1 MININ
6 SGTWAEVNL
15 ENIKFNVD
23 NVKKTLNPN
32 TMLCCVVKADAYG
45 HGAVEVSKFLD
56 KEENV
61 DFFSVARL
69 EEGLALV
76 KAGITKP
83 ILCMGYT
90 DTAKIQHAI
99 DSNIRITIYS
109 LEMAMK
115 VDELAKLSNKK
126 AYVHIKLD
134 TGMSRIGFLVN
145 EQSISDIKKMFTL
158 ENLIIE
164 GIYTHFAKSDEE
176 NKEATYEQIKKYNRV
191 INSLEEDNLNV
202 PIKHVSN
209 SAAILDLRE
218 CDFNM
223 VRLGISLYGPYPS
236 SEVSRDIKLKTALEL
251 KTIVSNIKTIE
262 KGTSVSYAGTYTV
275 DKDTRIVTLPVGYAD
290 GFPRTQ
296 KNPQV
301 FINGK
306 LLNIVGR
313 ICMDQTMV
321 EIPDN
326 LEVNMEDEAILIG
339 DIDGIRIGDISSKIG
354 TIDHEILCCI
364 TKRVNRV
371 YITKDSK
378 YIVNNLLG

>member
-1 MININ
+1 MMNIN
-6 SGTWAEVNL
+6 SSTWAEVNL
-15 ENIKFNVD
+15 TNIKYNVD
-23 NVKKTLNPN
+23 NVKKALTKD

-69 EEGLALV
+69 EEGLVLE
-76 KAGITKP
+76 KAGIKKT

-90 DTAKIQHAI
+90 NTNKIQLAI
-99 DSNIRITIYS
+99 DSNIRITVYS
-109 LEMAMK
+109 LEMSMK
-115 VDELAKLSNKK
+115 IDELAKLSNKK
-126 AYVHIKLD
+126 AYVHIKID

-158 ENLIIE
+158 ENLVIE

-176 NKEATYEQIKKYNRV
+176 NKETTYKQIEKYNRV
-191 INSLEEDNLNV
+191 INSLEEANLNI

-223 VRLGISLYGPYPS
+223 VRLGISLYGSYPS
-236 SEVSRDIKLKTALEL
+236 SEVSRNIKLKTALEL
-251 KTIVSNIKTIE
+251 KTIVNNIKNIE
-262 KGTSVSYAGTYTV
+262 KGTNVSYSGIYTAN
-275 DKDTRIVTLPVGYAD
+275 KDVKIATLSVGYAD

-301 FINGK
+301 FINGR

-321 EIPDN
+321 EIPND
-326 LEVNMEDEAILIG
+326 LDIKMEDEAILVG
-339 DIDGIRIGDISSKIG
+339 DIDGIRIGDISSKVG

-371 YITKDSK
+371 YIT
-378 YIVNNLLG
+378 N

>member
-1 MININ
+1 MMNIN
-6 SGTWAEVNL
+6 SSTWAEVNL
-15 ENIKFNVD
+15 TNIKYNVD
-23 NVKKTLNPN
+23 TVKKALTKD

-45 HGAVEVSKFLD
+45 HGAVEVSRFLD

-69 EEGLALV
+69 EEGLVLA
-76 KAGITKP
+76 KAGIKKP

-90 DTAKIQHAI
+90 NTNKIQLAI
-99 DSNIRITIYS
+99 DSNIRITVYS
-109 LEMAMK
+109 LEMAIK
-115 VDELAKLSNKK
+115 IDELAKLSNKK
-126 AYVHIKLD
+126 AYVHIKID

-158 ENLIIE
+158 ENLVIE

-176 NKEATYEQIKKYNRV
+176 NKETTYKQIKKYNKV
-191 INSLEEDNLNV
+191 INSLKETNLNI

-223 VRLGISLYGPYPS
+223 VRLGISLYGSYPS

-251 KTIVSNIKTIE
+251 KTIVNNIKNIE
-262 KGTSVSYAGTYTV
+262 KGTSVSYAGIYTA
-275 DKDTRIVTLPVGYAD
+275 DKEVKIATLSVGYAD

-296 KNPQV
+296 KNPKV
-301 FINGK
+301 FINGR

-313 ICMDQTMV
+313 MCMDQTMV
-321 EIPDN
+321 EVPNDLDIK
-326 LEVNMEDEAILIG
+326 MEDEAILIG
-339 DIDGIRIGDISSKIG
+339 DIDGIRIGDISSRMG

-371 YITKDSK
+371 YIT
-378 YIVNNLLG
+378 N

>member
-1 MININ
+1 MINMN
-6 SGTWAEVNL
+6 SSTWAEVNL

-23 NVKKTLNPN
+23 SVKKALTKD

-76 KAGITKP
+76 KSGVTKP

-90 DTAKIQHAI
+90 DTDKIQHAI
-99 DSNIRITIYS
+99 DSNIRITVYS

-115 VDELAKLSNKK
+115 IDELAKLSNKK

-145 EQSISDIKKMFTL
+145 EQSISDIKKMFSL

-191 INSLEEDNLNV
+191 VNSLEEANLNV

-275 DKDTRIVTLPVGYAD
+275 NEDTRIATLPVGYAD

-296 KNPQV
+296 KNPQA

-321 EIPDN
+321 KVPNN
-326 LEVNMEDEAILIG
+326 LDVNMDDEVILIG
-339 DIDGIRIGDISSKIG
+339 DIDGIRIGDISSKMG

-371 YITKDSK
+371 YITNDNK
-378 YIVNNLLG
+378 YIVNNLLD

>member
-1 MININ
+1 MMNIN
-6 SGTWAEVNL
+6 SSTWAEVNL
-15 ENIKFNVD
+15 TNIKYNVD
-23 NVKKTLNPN
+23 TVKKALTKD

-69 EEGLALV
+69 EEGLVLA
-76 KAGITKP
+76 KAGIKKT

-90 DTAKIQHAI
+90 NTDKIQHAV
-99 DSNIRITIYS
+99 DSNIRITVYS

-115 VDELAKLSNKK
+115 IDELAKLSNKK
-126 AYVHIKLD
+126 AYVHIKID

-158 ENLIIE
+158 ENLVIE
-164 GIYTHFAKSDEE
+164 GIYTHFAKSDEK
-176 NKEATYEQIKKYNRV
+176 NKETTYKQIKKYNRV
-191 INSLEEDNLNV
+191 INSLEEANLNI

-223 VRLGISLYGPYPS
+223 VRLGISLYGSYPS

-251 KTIVSNIKTIE
+251 KTIVNNIKNID
-262 KGTSVSYAGTYTV
+262 KGTSVSYAGIYTA
-275 DKDTRIVTLPVGYAD
+275 DKDVKIATLSVGYAD

-301 FINGK
+301 FINGR

-313 ICMDQTMV
+313 MCMDQTMV
-321 EIPDN
+321 EVPNDLDIK
-326 LEVNMEDEAILIG
+326 MEDEAILIG
-339 DIDGIRIGDISSKIG
+339 DIDGIRIGDISSRVG

-371 YITKDSK
+371 YIT
-378 YIVNNLLG
+378 N

>member
-1 MININ
+1 MNIN
-6 SGTWAEVNL
+6 SSTWAEINL

-23 NVKKTLNPN
+23 SVKKALTKD

-56 KEENV
+56 KEKNV

-99 DSNIRITIYS
+99 DSNIRITVYS

-115 VDELAKLSNKK
+115 INELAKLSNKK
-126 AYVHIKLD
+126 AYIHIKLD

-145 EQSISDIKKMFTL
+145 EQSICDIKKMFTL

-176 NKEATYEQIKKYNRV
+176 NKEATYKQIEKYNRV
-191 INSLEEDNLNV
+191 INSLEEANLNI

-251 KTIVSNIKTIE
+251 KTMVNNVKTIE
-262 KGTSVSYAGTYTV
+262 KGTSVSYAGIYTA
-275 DKDTRIVTLPVGYAD
+275 DADTKIATLSVGYAD

-296 KNPQV
+296 KNPQA

-313 ICMDQTMV
+313 ICMDQCMV
-321 EIPDN
+321 KVPDDFD
-326 LEVNMEDEAILIG
+326 VNAEDEAILIG
-339 DIDGIRIGDISSKIG
+339 DIDGIRIGDISSKMG

-371 YITKDSK
+371 YITKDKK
-378 YIVNNLLG
+378 YVVNNLLD

>member
-1 MININ
+1 MMNIN
-6 SGTWAEVNL
+6 SSTWAEVNL
-15 ENIKFNVD
+15 TNIKYNVD
-23 NVKKTLNPN
+23 NVKKALTKD

-69 EEGLALV
+69 EEGLVLA
-76 KAGITKP
+76 KAGIKKP

-90 DTAKIQHAI
+90 NTNKIQLAI
-99 DSNIRITIYS
+99 DSNIRITVYS

-115 VDELAKLSNKK
+115 IDELAKLSNKK
-126 AYVHIKLD
+126 AYVHIKID

-158 ENLIIE
+158 ENLVIE

-176 NKEATYEQIKKYNRV
+176 NKETTYKQIEKYNRV
-191 INSLEEDNLNV
+191 INSLEEANLNI

-223 VRLGISLYGPYPS
+223 VRLGISLYGSYPS
-236 SEVSRDIKLKTALEL
+236 SEVSRNIKLKTALEL
-251 KTIVSNIKTIE
+251 KTIVNNIKNIE
-262 KGTSVSYAGTYTV
+262 KGTNVSYSGIYTA
-275 DKDTRIVTLPVGYAD
+275 DKDVKIATLSVGYAD

-301 FINGK
+301 FINGR

-321 EIPDN
+321 EIPND
-326 LEVNMEDEAILIG
+326 LDIKMEDEAILIG
-339 DIDGIRIGDISSKIG
+339 DIDGIRIGDISSKVG

-371 YITKDSK
+371 YIT
-378 YIVNNLLG
+378 N

>member
-1 MININ
+1 MNIN
-6 SGTWAEVNL
+6 SSTWAEINL

-23 NVKKTLNPN
+23 SVKKALTKD

-99 DSNIRITIYS
+99 DSNIRITVYS

-115 VDELAKLSNKK
+115 INELAKLSNKK
-126 AYVHIKLD
+126 AYIHIKLD

-145 EQSISDIKKMFTL
+145 EQSICDIKKMFTL

-176 NKEATYEQIKKYNRV
+176 NKEATYKQIEKYNRV
-191 INSLEEDNLNV
+191 INSLEEANLNI

-251 KTIVSNIKTIE
+251 KTMVNNVKTIE
-262 KGTSVSYAGTYTV
+262 KGTSVSYAGIYTA
-275 DKDTRIVTLPVGYAD
+275 DADTKIATLSVGYAD

-296 KNPQV
+296 KNPQA

-313 ICMDQTMV
+313 ICMDQCMV
-321 EIPDN
+321 KVPNDFD
-326 LEVNMEDEAILIG
+326 VNAEDEAILIG
-339 DIDGIRIGDISSKIG
+339 DIDGIRIGDISSKMG

-371 YITKDSK
+371 YITKDKK
-378 YIVNNLLG
+378 YVVNNLLD

>member
-1 MININ
+1 MMNIN
-6 SGTWAEVNL
+6 SSTWAEVNL
-15 ENIKFNVD
+15 TNIKYNVD
-23 NVKKTLNPN
+23 NVKKALTKD

-69 EEGLALV
+69 EEGLALT
-76 KAGITKP
+76 KAGIKKP

-90 DTAKIQHAI
+90 NTNKIQHAI
-99 DSNIRITIYS
+99 DSNIRITVYS
-109 LEMAMK
+109 LEMAIK
-115 VDELAKLSNKK
+115 IDELAKLSNKK
-126 AYVHIKLD
+126 AYVHIKID
-134 TGMSRIGFLVN
+134 TGMGRIGFLVN
-145 EQSISDIKKMFTL
+145 EQSISDIKKIFTL
-158 ENLIIE
+158 ENLVIE

-176 NKEATYEQIKKYNRV
+176 NKETTYKQIKKYNRV
-191 INSLEEDNLNV
+191 INLLEQANLNI

-223 VRLGISLYGPYPS
+223 VRLGISLYGSYPS
-236 SEVSRDIKLKTALEL
+236 SEVSKDIKLKTALEL
-251 KTIVSNIKTIE
+251 KTIVSNIKNIN
-262 KGTSVSYAGTYTV
+262 KGTSVSYAGIYTA
-275 DKDTRIVTLPVGYAD
+275 DKDVKIATLSVGYAD

-301 FINGK
+301 FINGR

-313 ICMDQTMV
+313 MCMDQTMV
-321 EIPDN
+321 EIPND
-326 LEVNMEDEAILIG
+326 LDIKMEDEAILIG
-339 DIDGIRIGDISSKIG
+339 DIDGIRIGDISSKVG

-371 YITKDSK
+371 YIT
-378 YIVNNLLG
+378 N

>member
-1 MININ
+1 MTIN
-6 SGTWAEVNL
+6 SSTWAEINL
-15 ENIKFNVD
+15 ENIKYNVD
-23 NVKKTLNPN
+23 NVKKALDKN
-32 TMLCCVVKADAYG
+32 TKLCCVVKADAYG

-56 KEENV
+56 NDNNV

-69 EEGLALV
+69 EEALELV
-76 KAGITKP
+76 KHGIKTP

-90 DTAKIQHAI
+90 DTARIQYAI
-99 DSNIRITIYS
+99 DNDIRITVYS
-109 LEMAMK
+109 LDMAIK
-115 VDELAKLSNKK
+115 INELAKTKNKK

-145 EQSISDIKKMFTL
+145 EESLKDIKKMFTL

-164 GIYTHFAKSDEE
+164 GIYTHFAKADEE
-176 NKEATYEQIKKYNRV
+176 NKEATYNQINKFKFIV
-191 INSLEEDNLNV
+191 DALEDAGLSIE
-202 PIKHVSN
+202 IKHVAN
-209 SAAILDLRE
+209 SAGILDLRD
-218 CDFNM
+218 CGFDM

-236 SEVSRDIKLKTALEL
+236 DEVSREIDLKTALEL

-262 KGTSVSYAGTYTV
+262 KGTSVSYAGTFTA
-275 DKDTRIVTLPVGYAD
+275 DEDMKIATLPVGYAD

-301 FINGK
+301 FINGR

-321 EIPDN
+321 EIPND
-326 LEVNMEDEAILIG
+326 LDVKMEDEVTLIA
-339 DIDGIRIGDISSKIG
+339 DIDGIRIGDISSKMN

-371 YITKDSK
+371 YITKDNK

>member
-1 MININ
+1 MNIK
-6 SGTWAEVNL
+6 SSTWAEINL

-23 NVKKTLNPN
+23 SVKKALDKD

-56 KEENV
+56 TEENV

-69 EEGLALV
+69 EEGLELV
-76 KAGITKP
+76 KAGIRKP

-90 DTAKIQHAI
+90 DTAKIQSAI
-99 DSNIRITIYS
+99 DSNIRITVYS
-109 LEMAMK
+109 LEMALK
-115 VDELAKLSNKK
+115 INELAKLSNRK
-126 AYVHIKLD
+126 AYIHIKLD

-145 EQSISDIKKMFTL
+145 EQSISDIKKIFTL

-164 GIYTHFAKSDEE
+164 GIYTHFAKSNEK
-176 NKEATYEQIKKYNRV
+176 NKYSTYEQVNKYNIV
-191 INSLEEDNLNV
+191 INSLEESNLNV

-236 SEVSRDIKLKTALEL
+236 YEVSRDIKLKMALEL
-251 KTIVSNIKTIE
+251 KTIVSNIKTID
-262 KGTSVSYAGTYTV
+262 KGTSISYAGTYTV
-275 DKDTRIVTLPVGYAD
+275 NKDTRIATLPVGYAD

-313 ICMDQTMV
+313 ICMDQVMV
-321 EIPDN
+321 EIPNNFDI
-326 LEVNMEDEAILIG
+326 NMEDEAILIG
-339 DIDGIRIGDISSKIG
+339 DIDGIRIGDISHKMG

-371 YITKDSK
+371 YITQDSK
-378 YIVNNLLG
+378 YIDRNLLY

>member
-1 MININ
+1 
-6 SGTWAEVNL
+6 
-15 ENIKFNVD
+15 
-23 NVKKTLNPN
+23 
-32 TMLCCVVKADAYG
+32 MLCCVVKADAYG

-56 KEENV
+56 KEKNV

-99 DSNIRITIYS
+99 DSNIRITVYS

-115 VDELAKLSNKK
+115 INELAKLSNKK
-126 AYVHIKLD
+126 AYIHIKLD

-145 EQSISDIKKMFTL
+145 EQSICDIKKMFTL

-176 NKEATYEQIKKYNRV
+176 NKEATYKQIEKYNRV
-191 INSLEEDNLNV
+191 INSLEEANLNI

-251 KTIVSNIKTIE
+251 KTMVNNVKTIE
-262 KGTSVSYAGTYTV
+262 KGTSVSYAGIYTA
-275 DKDTRIVTLPVGYAD
+275 DADTKIATLSVGYAD

-296 KNPQV
+296 KKPQA

-313 ICMDQTMV
+313 ICMDQCMV
-321 EIPDN
+321 KVPNDFD
-326 LEVNMEDEAILIG
+326 VNAEDEAILIG
-339 DIDGIRIGDISSKIG
+339 DIDGIRIGDISSKMG

-371 YITKDSK
+371 YITKDKK
-378 YIVNNLLG
+378 YVVNNLLD

>member
-1 MININ
+1 MMNIN
-6 SGTWAEVNL
+6 SSTWAEVNL
-15 ENIKFNVD
+15 TNIKYNVD
-23 NVKKTLNPN
+23 TVKKALTKD

-56 KEENV
+56 KEKNV

-69 EEGLALV
+69 EEGLVLA
-76 KAGITKP
+76 KAGIKKP

-90 DTAKIQHAI
+90 KTDKIQHAI
-99 DSNIRITIYS
+99 DNNIRITVYS

-115 VDELAKLSNKK
+115 IDELAKLSNKK
-126 AYVHIKLD
+126 AYVHIKID

-158 ENLIIE
+158 ENLVIE

-176 NKEATYEQIKKYNRV
+176 NKETTYKQIQKYNRV
-191 INSLEEDNLNV
+191 INSLKETNLNI

-223 VRLGISLYGPYPS
+223 VRLGISLYGSYPS

-251 KTIVSNIKTIE
+251 KTIVNNIKNIE
-262 KGTSVSYAGTYTV
+262 KGTSVSYAGIYTA
-275 DKDTRIVTLPVGYAD
+275 DKEVKIATLSVGYAD

-296 KNPQV
+296 KNPKV
-301 FINGK
+301 FINGR

-313 ICMDQTMV
+313 MCMDQTMV
-321 EIPDN
+321 EVPNDFDIK
-326 LEVNMEDEAILIG
+326 MEDEAILIG
-339 DIDGIRIGDISSKIG
+339 DIDGIRIGDISSRMG

-364 TKRVNRV
+364 TKRVNRI
-371 YITKDSK
+371 YIT
-378 YIVNNLLG
+378 N